1 MPGRDFFD
9 GDLYARREEL
19 PRVKMGPADEPP
31 PPESA
36 SGTEGGRAVSDLN
49 LPLMVRHKQAL
60 EEQETQRAQE
70 LERLRRIAAELERE
84 KREIEEAR
92 TTQESFLRGR
102 QELLERLTQS
112 IVSIERRELQAVQT
126 AELLQSARTRFRAM
140 LEEIQS
146 IREEEWTEETI
157 REKLREALAR
167 VDELR
172 MEFNKTMARIEAVLG
187 ATAEPQ
193 GTTGSAPLPPVVPVG
208 PPMAPLRV
216 ERSLRE
222 WFIIGLMVSLPAII
236 TAIVLVAVLM
246 ARGWVF

>member
-31 PPESA
+31 PPEGAAGADSVR
-36 SGTEGGRAVSDLN
+36 GVSDLN

-60 EEQETQRAQE
+60 DEQEAQRTQE

-102 QELLERLTQS
+102 QELLDRLSQS
-112 IVSIERRELQAVQT
+112 IVTIERRELQAVQT

-140 LEEIQS
+140 LDEIQS
-146 IREEEWTEETI
+146 IRDEEWTEETI

-167 VDELR
+167 VDDLR
-172 MEFNKTMARIEAVLG
+172 MEYNKMMARIEAVLG
-187 ATAEPQ
+187 SGAPE
-193 GTTGSAPLPPVVPVG
+193 GSAPSAPLVAV
-208 PPMAPLRV
+208 PPMVTPAAPRA
-216 ERSLRE
+216 ERTLRE
-222 WFIIGLMVSLPAII
+222 WFVIGLMVSLPAII

-246 ARGWVF
+246 ARGLMF